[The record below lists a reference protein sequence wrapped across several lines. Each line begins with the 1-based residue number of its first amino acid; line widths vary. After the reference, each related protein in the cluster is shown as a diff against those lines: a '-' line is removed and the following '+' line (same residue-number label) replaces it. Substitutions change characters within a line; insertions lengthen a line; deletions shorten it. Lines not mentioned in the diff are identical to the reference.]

1 MSDTYHFPYI
11 SYVYGGLRV
20 EIDLKPYEQKHI
32 AAQQWLGDRVL
43 EDCRAVMPL
52 LTGGMQQRSYVRY
65 GGREVV
71 FPGPSARFQYGG
83 KVMVDPDTGS
93 PWARK
98 GVKKVLTDRPLTY
111 SNPEATDHWF
121 DTAKARNG
129 EYWINGVKERI
140 GGR

>member
-1 MSDTYHFPYI
+1 MSDTFHFPYI
-11 SYVYGGLRV
+11 SYVVGGLRV

-52 LTGGMQQRSYVRY
+52 LTGDMQQRSYVRY

>member
-1 MSDTYHFPYI
+1 MSDTYHFPTV
-11 SYVYGGLRV
+11 SYVAGGLRV
-20 EIDLKPYEQKHI
+20 KIDLKPYEQKHI

-52 LTGGMQQRSYVRY
+52 LTGNLQQRSYVAY
-65 GGREVV
+65 GGRQVI
-71 FPGPSARFQYGG
+71 FPGPYARFQYGG

-98 GVKKVLTDRPLTY
+98 GVKKELADRPLTY

>member
-1 MSDTYHFPYI
+1 MSDTYHFPFI
-11 SYVYGGLRV
+11 SYVDGGLRIQ
-20 EIDLKPYEQKHI
+20 IDLKPYEQRFTE
-32 AAQQWLGDRVL
+32 AQQWLGDRVL

-71 FPGPSARFQYGG
+71 FPGPNSRFQYGG